1 MAQETW
7 EITGSGGV
15 CGRCNTEIKIME
27 PFFSSLGVVDG
38 AIARKDYCQTCWGAD
53 AGAEGIAFWRTARM
67 PKEAPRRRY
76 VKLDLD
82 VVWQIFI
89 SMHAAPQEGLEAE
102 LKYVLA
108 LILLR
113 RRRLELA
120 SSGGGQLAFKDK
132 EQKAYVLRDPVLG
145 EERIK
150 ELTDRLGELLWER
163 EFASLGQG

>member
-1 MAQETW
+1 
-7 EITGSGGV
+7 
-15 CGRCNTEIKIME
+15 
-27 PFFSSLGVVDG
+27 
-38 AIARKDYCQTCWGAD
+38 
-53 AGAEGIAFWRTARM
+53 M
-67 PKEAPRRRY
+67 PREAPRRRY

-82 VVWQIFI
+82 VVWQIFT
-89 SMHAAPQEGLEAE
+89 SMHAVAAEGLEAE

-120 SSGGGQLAFKDK
+120 ASGHGELTFRDK
-132 EQKAYVLRDPVLG
+132 EQKTYVLRDPVLG

-163 EFASLGQG
+163 EFAALG